1 MSKNNHRRWQIFR
14 PKTNSL
20 NKLIGQTNGLI
31 DAGAAYDP
39 APALDGRKERI
50 LNHKILMD
58 RLIIIC
64 LVFFF
69 LTGLW
74 MALNENNSSGTKGA
88 GAAIAGAIVGGVV
101 NKFKDNK
108 LEAD

>member
-1 MSKNNHRRWQIFR
+1 
-14 PKTNSL
+14 
-20 NKLIGQTNGLI
+20 
-31 DAGAAYDP
+31 
-39 APALDGRKERI
+39 
-50 LNHKILMD
+50 MD